1 MKDFQEFV
9 GSHFNVISESGFSKP
24 SYKLS
29 LTDKVD
35 LIQSVAL
42 HHVILKTLGEA
53 SQFQEGLGSLGV
65 LQQIKQH
72 GQLMSE
78 FFVIR
83 GSKLSAGVYSVFRCM
98 GVDQIL

>member
-1 MKDFQEFV
+1 MRYQ
-9 GSHFNVISESGFSKP
+9 NVT

-42 HHVILKTLGEA
+42 RHVILKTLGEA

-72 GQLMSE
+72 RQLMSE
-78 FFVIR
+78 FFVTR
-83 GSKLSAGVYSVFRCM
+83 DSRLSVGE
-98 GVDQIL
+98 

>member
-1 MKDFQEFV
+1 MKDCQEFV
-9 GSHFNVISESGFSKP
+9 GSHFDVISESGFSKP

-65 LQQIKQH
+65 LQQINNMDSLCQN
-72 GQLMSE
+72 
-78 FFVIR
+78 F
-83 GSKLSAGVYSVFRCM
+83 LS
-98 GVDQIL
+98 